1 MLKKLR
7 TLALVLVSGG
17 MLLQTASG
25 CDQILAPVFAQI
37 ITAVISA
44 VISGVLA
51 T

>member
-7 TLALVLVSGG
+7 MLAFALVGGG

-25 CDQILAPVFAQI
+25 CDQIMAPVIAQI